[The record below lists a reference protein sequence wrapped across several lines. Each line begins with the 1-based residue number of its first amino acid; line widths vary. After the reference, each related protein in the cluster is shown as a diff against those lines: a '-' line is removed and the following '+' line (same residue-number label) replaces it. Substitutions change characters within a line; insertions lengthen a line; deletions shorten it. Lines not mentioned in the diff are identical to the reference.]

1 MAALTASEVAEY
13 DSTMICANCKRSFT
27 DDNPKTRHH
36 NHVTGKYFFPA
47 CNSCNLALKPRK
59 CRIAT
64 SQNND
69 DDDDADDDGDGDGND
84 EWTYLMPIVFHDLSS
99 YDGHFVLEF
108 FREEYTEYT
117 TRMGTK
123 AYADL
128 GVILLNGERN
138 MLLKIGNIVYVDS
151 CQFLAT
157 FLHNLV
163 KVRRR

>member
-1 MAALTASEVAEY
+1 MCIR
-13 DSTMICANCKRSFT
+13 DR
-27 DDNPKTRHH
+27 
-36 NHVTGKYFFPA
+36 
-47 CNSCNLALKPRK
+47 
-59 CRIAT
+59 
-64 SQNND
+64 
-69 DDDDADDDGDGDGND
+69 
-84 EWTYLMPIVFHDLSS
+84 
-99 YDGHFVLEF
+99 
-108 FREEYTEYT
+108 
-117 TRMGTK
+117 